1 MDLRRLRLFLLLAE
15 EKNFHRAAER
25 AYLSQPAL
33 SQQIQAL
40 ERELG
45 VRLLERRPFR
55 LTPAGE
61 ALAREGKALL
71 REVEALKEKVRRAGR
86 ESLRFGVPENLLPD
100 LMPLLDHLRRGLGEA
115 VEVLEMHTPEQVKAL
130 KEARLD
136 YGLAGLKV
144 ADPAIEEEPLF
155 KVPIVVLL
163 PEDHPLAGQER
174 VPLAEL
180 REAPFLLLSRETLPS
195 LHEAFLEVFRRA
207 GFAPGW
213 CGRSPA
219 SPRR

>member
-61 ALAREGKALL
+61 VLAREGKALL
-71 REVEALKEKVRRAGR
+71 REVEALKERVRRAGR

-163 PEDHPLAGQER
+163 PEDHPMAGQER

-180 REAPFLLLSRETLPS
+180 R
-195 LHEAFLEVFRRA
+195 A
-207 GFAPGW
+207 GLTR
-213 CGRSPA
+213 C
-219 SPRR
+219 

>member
-1 MDLRRLRLFLLLAE
+1 
-15 EKNFHRAAER
+15 
-25 AYLSQPAL
+25 
-33 SQQIQAL
+33 
-40 ERELG
+40 
-45 VRLLERRPFR
+45 
-55 LTPAGE
+55 
-61 ALAREGKALL
+61 
-71 REVEALKEKVRRAGR
+71 
-86 ESLRFGVPENLLPD
+86 
-100 LMPLLDHLRRGLGEA
+100 

>member
-1 MDLRRLRLFLLLAE
+1 
-15 EKNFHRAAER
+15 
-25 AYLSQPAL
+25 
-33 SQQIQAL
+33 
-40 ERELG
+40 
-45 VRLLERRPFR
+45 
-55 LTPAGE
+55 
-61 ALAREGKALL
+61 
-71 REVEALKEKVRRAGR
+71 
-86 ESLRFGVPENLLPD
+86 
-100 LMPLLDHLRRGLGEA
+100 
-115 VEVLEMHTPEQVKAL
+115 MHTPEQVKAL

-180 REAPFLLLSRETLPS
+180 REAPFLLLSRETLPPS
-195 LHEAFLEVFRRA
+195 TRPSWRSSA
-207 GFAPGW
+207 GQASPPGW

>member
-71 REVEALKEKVRRAGR
+71 QEVEALKERVRRAGR

-115 VEVLEMHTPEQVKAL
+115 VEGPGDAHPRAGQGPQGGA
-130 KEARLD
+130 
-136 YGLAGLKV
+136 AGL
-144 ADPAIEEEPLF
+144 
-155 KVPIVVLL
+155 
-163 PEDHPLAGQER
+163 R
-174 VPLAEL
+174 
-180 REAPFLLLSRETLPS
+180 
-195 LHEAFLEVFRRA
+195 
-207 GFAPGW
+207 PGGPQGW
-213 CGRSPA
+213 RTP
-219 SPRR
+219 P